1 MMSIR
6 LAGAAVLALILVV
19 AVEAGWPADRQAGRS
34 PDTAQPQRIISLV
47 PAVTEMLFVMGAGRQ
62 VVAVSNY
69 DRYPPEA
76 ASLPRV
82 GALVDPDVERILSLR
97 PDLVVVYATQDDLMQ
112 QLERVRIP
120 MFNYQH
126 AGVAD
131 ITQTMRRLG
140 ARVGRS
146 AEAEAAS
153 VVLEASFADTRRRV
167 AGLPKPRTALL
178 FGREAGSLRGLF
190 ASGGVGFMHDML
202 VIAGGDDVFADIG
215 RQSIQ
220 ISTETILARA
230 PDVIVEVYP
239 GDGWTP
245 ERIASER
252 AVWRVLSSVPAVR
265 DGRIHILADE
275 RFIVPGPR
283 VGEAARLLARTL
295 HPVAFR
301 AP

>member
-126 AGVAD
+126 AGIAD

-153 VVLEASFADTRRRV
+153 VALEASFADTRRRV

-190 ASGGVGFMHDML
+190 AS
-202 VIAGGDDVFADIG
+202 GDDVFADIG

-295 HPVAFR
+295 HRDAFR